1 MAGDVLEADDGL
13 LWVRDEAAACSEVRV
28 EEVVCSDA
36 EEEVAACSRA
46 KIEDGRWQR
55 HDSV

>member
-1 MAGDVLEADDGL
+1 
-13 LWVRDEAAACSEVRV
+13 
-28 EEVVCSDA
+28 VCSDV